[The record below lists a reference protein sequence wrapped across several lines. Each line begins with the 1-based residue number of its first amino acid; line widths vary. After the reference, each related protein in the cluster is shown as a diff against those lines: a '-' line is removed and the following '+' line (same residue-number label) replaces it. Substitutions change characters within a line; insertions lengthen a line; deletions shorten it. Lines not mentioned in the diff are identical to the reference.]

1 MLQNLIKNNLYR
13 KSLLSYVLW
22 PLSLLF
28 TVVGFTRRIAYEIGI
43 LKAYD
48 APLKI
53 FSIGNIVSGG
63 SGKTPSTIWL
73 ANYLISQGKK
83 VAVSHRGY
91 KGEFENNT
99 TIISSYDKIFDNAPQ
114 AGDETFLLAS
124 KLPGIPVIAG
134 KNRTEAIKILIKK
147 FPDLEAIILD
157 DSFQHLKVK
166 HDADIIIFN
175 EIGGIG
181 NGFVLP
187 AGILREPLSALKH
200 ADIIIY
206 NGKSKCPKSLNK
218 YCDKIISTHYD
229 VIDVITETGMSIKPE
244 NIEGNLALIS
254 AIGMPESFERT
265 VTQIGLEF
273 SKHFIF
279 KDHNNFSQKE
289 ITKLLNH
296 NYDYY
301 LTTEKDYAKLRFL
314 NTKGKLLIIKVG
326 LNIPEQAISKFSSLL
341 Y

>member
-1 MLQNLIKNNLYR
+1 MIKNNLYR
-13 KSLLSYVLW
+13 KSILSYLLY
-22 PLSLLF
+22 PFSLLF
-28 TVVGFTRRIAYEIGI
+28 SVVVLWRRYAYIIG
-43 LKAYD
+43 LLPSYKSPVKVY
-48 APLKI
+48 
-53 FSIGNIVSGG
+53 SIGNIVSGG

-73 ANYLISQGKK
+73 ANYLVSQGKK

-91 KGEFENNT
+91 KGKFENKT
-99 TIISSYDKIFDNAPQ
+99 TIISSYENIFDNAPQ

-124 KLPGIPVIAG
+124 NLPGVPVIAG
-134 KNRTEAIKILIKK
+134 KNRTEAIKTLIENY
-147 FPDLEAIILD
+147 PDLDAIILD

-166 HDADIIIFN
+166 HDVDIIIFN
-175 EIGGIG
+175 EVGGVG

-200 ADIIIY
+200 ADVIIY
-206 NGKSKCPKSLNK
+206 NGKTKCPKPLNK

-229 VIDVITETGMSIKPE
+229 VTDIITETGMTIKPE

-265 VTQIGLEF
+265 ITQLGLKY
-273 SKHFIF
+273 SNHFIF
-279 KDHNNFSQKE
+279 KDHNNYSQKV
-289 ITKLLNH
+289 ITKILAQ

-314 NTKGKLLIIKVG
+314 NTKGKLLIVKVG
-326 LNIPEQAISKFSSLL
+326 LNITEESIIKFSNILN
-341 Y
+341 